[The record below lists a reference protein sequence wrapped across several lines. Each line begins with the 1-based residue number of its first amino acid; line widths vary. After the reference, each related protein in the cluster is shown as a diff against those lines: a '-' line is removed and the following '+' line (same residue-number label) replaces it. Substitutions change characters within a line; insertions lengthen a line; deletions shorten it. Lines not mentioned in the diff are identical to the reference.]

1 MKIKTDVIFFDLDGV
16 LIDSREALSYSLDK
30 AFEKHGIRKLRLGEI
45 SEFIGPPLHDSLA
58 KFLRKEGFSES
69 LMPILVDEC
78 RDIYGKEGMRRTV
91 LFSGVPETLE
101 YFMGKKKTMFVTT
114 VKPVSFAEPILRG
127 LGIRKYFK
135 GVIGTVDMNRREL
148 EKMEVVKMALAKA
161 NPDSAVIVGDRE
173 SDIKAG
179 KKYGIKTVG
188 VTYGVG
194 TEEEIRNAKPD
205 AIARSIKELK
215 EIIA

>member
-30 AFEKHGIRKLRLGEI
+30 AFEKHGIRKLQPGEI
-45 SEFIGPPLHDSLA
+45 TEFIGPPLHDSLG

-135 GVIGTVDMNRREL
+135 DVVGTVDMNRREL
-148 EKMEVVKMALAKA
+148 EKMEVVKMALANA
-161 NPDSAVIVGDRE
+161 NSDSAVIVGDRE

-194 TEEEIRNAKPD
+194 TEEEIRRAKPD